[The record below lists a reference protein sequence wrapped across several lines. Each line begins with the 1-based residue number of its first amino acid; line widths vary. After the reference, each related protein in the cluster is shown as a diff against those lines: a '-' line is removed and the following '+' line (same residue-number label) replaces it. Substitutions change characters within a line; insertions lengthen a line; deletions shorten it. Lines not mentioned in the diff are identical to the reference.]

1 MKKRKAMVSL
11 MALAV
16 SSATAAPREWQVVQD
31 YVTLIDADAA
41 TCTRLKM
48 PMGQR
53 INPFLSYTA
62 IATDFGF
69 VGPGET
75 AMTWNPGHVCVRFGP
90 DTWGGLW
97 HSLEG
102 SGGETGRTLDFTK
115 AYPPCIAAAWQP
127 KVVGIRLRG
136 KGHGRI
142 GIEIKD
148 AAQNMLWTDMW
159 SVDHGDDVNFIRPLP
174 PLRTAKFLN
183 WTSLAGCQVC
193 VDQVSLE
200 IEMPALPTELRVFL
214 KSYAKL
220 ARCHDERTGLVK
232 DRAHA
237 PGGAFD
243 SIPASG
249 MFCLASAVAA
259 KLGIVEPAFASG
271 LLRRTEQIVGT
282 VETRSGL
289 LPHFVRMDGDQ
300 RYRIHPGT
308 EFSSVDTAIYS
319 HSMLIAA
326 QLLGDAATG
335 DALMK
340 RIRGIPIAELLDGSG
355 RVIHG
360 IKDDGTR
367 LSGVW
372 EDWGGETALVLLLQR
387 LVQGDATAPRMKPDG
402 KVWQGTG
409 FIPEIQSLLFPGFDT
424 AEKDRVSGQDWAA
437 ARAAELKRQRGYFRE
452 LRGPL
457 AETGLFGLS
466 AGEGRRGMGY
476 LVSGT
481 DLPKQEIIHP
491 HYVLMSACLHEDT
504 AATLAMLERLE
515 KAGVFPPWGL
525 VENVDTSSGE
535 MLPMLGSLNASFEAL
550 AAYHL
555 LAKHRREPDVIYE
568 AVRAHPGLRASLEI
582 FYP

>member
-1 MKKRKAMVSL
+1 MVSL

-16 SSATAAPREWQVVQD
+16 STAAAAPREWQVVQD

-53 INPFLSYTA
+53 INPFISYTA

-69 VGPGET
+69 VGPGEK
-75 AMTWNPGHVCVRFGP
+75 AMTWDPGHVCVRFGA

-102 SGGETGRTLDFTK
+102 SSVETGRTLDFTK
-115 AYPPCIAAAWQP
+115 AYPACVTSAWQP
-127 KVVGIRLRG
+127 KVVGIRMRG
-136 KGHGRI
+136 KGSGRI

-148 AAQNMLWTDMW
+148 AAQKMLWTEMW
-159 SVDHGDDVNFIRPLP
+159 SVDHGEDVDFIRPLP
-174 PLRTAKFLN
+174 ALRAAKFLN
-183 WTSLAGCQVC
+183 WRSLAGCQVC
-193 VDQVSLE
+193 VDQVALE
-200 IEMPALPTELRVFL
+200 IEMPALPAELRVFL

-220 ARCHDERTGLVK
+220 ARCHDARTGLVK

-259 KLGIVEPAFASG
+259 KLGIVEPAFAAE
-271 LLRRTEQIVGT
+271 LLRRTDRIAGGL
-282 VETRSGL
+282 ETSSGL
-289 LPHFVRMDGDQ
+289 LPHFVRMDADQ

-308 EFSSVDTAIYS
+308 EFSSVDTAIYY

-326 QLLGDAATG
+326 QILGDAATG

-340 RIRGIPIAELLDGSG
+340 RIRGMPIAELLDGSG

-372 EDWGGETALVLLLQR
+372 EDWGGETALVLMLQR
-387 LVQGDATAPRMKPDG
+387 LVQGDEAVPRMKPDG

-437 ARAAELKRQRGYFRE
+437 ARAAELERQRGYFRE

-457 AETGLFGLS
+457 AETGLYGLS

-491 HYVLMSACLHEDT
+491 HYVLMSACLHDDT
-504 AATLAMLERLE
+504 AATLRMLERLE
-515 KAGVFPPWGL
+515 QTGVFPPWGM
-525 VENVDTSSGE
+525 VENVDTGNGE

-555 LAKHRREPDVIYE
+555 LAKHRREPDLIYE
-568 AVRAHPGLRASLEI
+568 AVRAHPGLRASLGL